1 MVRHPRR
8 YFLRG
13 GGNAKRGDVD
23 SIAEDHGLLVSDL
36 LWAVLQAANQK
47 HDDPALRKGC
57 HYHEHRE
64 GDAECRDAVDSAPK
78 KKEKRRSATTNSPR
92 DDPWAS
98 LIRGLMLNDGP
109 LQNARR
115 GGNRTSAWPH

>member
-1 MVRHPRR
+1 MVRRPRK

-23 SIAEDHGLLVSDL
+23 AIAEDHGLLVSDL

-57 HYHEHRE
+57 HYHEHQE
-64 GDAECRDAVDSAPK
+64 GDAECRDAVASAPK
-78 KKEKRRSATTNSPR
+78 KKEKRRSAPTNTPR
-92 DDPWAS
+92 DELLAL
-98 LIRGLMLNDGP
+98 LIRGLGP
-109 LQNARR
+109 K
-115 GGNRTSAWPH
+115 